1 LASLP
6 DDVLSEK
13 RKEDCLV
20 TEHFGHQ
27 LPFWQRM
34 VRTDNAKYIYNP
46 VDNDEFYDLE
56 NDRWEMKNII
66 ERVDGGKLKQ
76 MREVLVAWM
85 TDNKDP
91 LLFWGRPML

>member
-1 LASLP
+1 
-6 DDVLSEK
+6 
-13 RKEDCLV
+13 
-20 TEHFGHQ
+20 
-27 LPFWQRM
+27 
-34 VRTDNAKYIYNP
+34 
-46 VDNDEFYDLE
+46 
-56 NDRWEMKNII
+56 MKNII